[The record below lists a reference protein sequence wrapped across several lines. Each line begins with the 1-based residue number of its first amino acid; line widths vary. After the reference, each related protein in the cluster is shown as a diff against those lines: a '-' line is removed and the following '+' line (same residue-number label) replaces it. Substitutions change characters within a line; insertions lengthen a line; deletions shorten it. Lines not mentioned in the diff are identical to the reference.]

1 MFFYHWWFFSSCFSV
16 FFPYLIYL
24 PQLLVDKKR
33 ISAIF
38 KQKGEE
44 IVSWHKNEGFPVV
57 SKGKRWNYC
66 ISNLECILLTF
77 LLFTVYHLFIQH
89 NIFKDCIDRGVLN
102 LGYGWESRYILV
114 MGRASHIAVGEVEF
128 RRLKGWRTLWSTFTR
143 IQSEHLNQFEIQTD
157 MTFCF
162 VYVKISLF
170 LQYRTI
176 VFDYEM
182 IPLVVKR
189 TVK

>member
-1 MFFYHWWFFSSCFSV
+1 MLFCRWWFFSSCFSI
-16 FFPYLIYL
+16 FFPHLIYL

-176 VFDYEM
+176 VFDYGM